1 MCGGFLSSVHLR
13 GRIGRQHATHNTLK
27 NGRLANSTTP
37 HFRQD
42 DELSAEEGEVQDAR
56 L

>member
-1 MCGGFLSSVHLR
+1 M
-13 GRIGRQHATHNTLK
+13 QHATHNTLK
-27 NGRLANSTTP
+27 SGRLDNSTTP

-42 DELSAEEGEVQDAR
+42 DELPAEEGKVQDVR